1 MRSIPYA
8 LAITY
13 LAFSTSHTV
22 AAGATDPRGIALD
35 DLDIVNLV
43 DPHMSSIV
51 NEIKSAYS
59 SAASKLQPGL
69 LSQVD
74 AILPIETALVRESHA
89 STKSEIHGAF
99 LYGVVSISA
108 GWIIFS

>member
-13 LAFSTSHTV
+13 LAFSTSHAV
-22 AAGATDPRGIALD
+22 AAGATDPRGIAPD

-59 SAASKLQPGL
+59 SAASKLPHGL
-69 LSQVD
+69 LSQVG
-74 AILPIETALVRESHA
+74 AILPVRESHA

-99 LYGVVSISA
+99 LYGVVSILA